1 MLMKN
6 KHRKLRLGE
15 KTIQHCCYRSAL
27 FNFFISWYTY
37 TNSKILQHTKNYIF
51 CLTKD
56 KA

>member
-37 TNSKILQHTKNYIF
+37 TNSKILQHTKNYI
-51 CLTKD
+51 LPT
-56 KA
+56 